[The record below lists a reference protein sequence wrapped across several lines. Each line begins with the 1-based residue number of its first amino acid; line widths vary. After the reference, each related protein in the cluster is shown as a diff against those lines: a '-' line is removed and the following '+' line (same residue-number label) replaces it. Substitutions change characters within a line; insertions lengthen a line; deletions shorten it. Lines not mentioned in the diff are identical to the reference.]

1 MISYNRK
8 INTRELILN
17 ITMTGITF
25 NIKACTFKVKD
36 RERVK
41 EIKYLNIKFYKQG
54 IIFL

>member
-1 MISYNRK
+1 
-8 INTRELILN
+8 
-17 ITMTGITF
+17 MTGITF